1 MTYMQEQESFTL
13 ANYKQ
18 MLADLRESSGID
30 SWRSKMTP
38 ADQKAA
44 VEEFFVDLKI
54 LENCPEEDLA
64 TQGTQLKRS
73 SRTKMAEGAK
83 VSMSQVGQML
93 KSFEERLRMH

>member
-1 MTYMQEQESFTL
+1 M
-13 ANYKQ
+13 
-18 MLADLRESSGID
+18 
-30 SWRSKMTP
+30 
-38 ADQKAA
+38 
-44 VEEFFVDLKI
+44 DLKI